1 MSREQELKYQ
11 LPCGVSPEMIFA
23 HPAVAPLLCGK
34 VQHIEMHS
42 TYFDTPLRALQAR
55 RAALRIRSENER
67 RVVTLKTA
75 QQGDGA
81 LSTRGEWEVAAPDIA
96 AGIALLA
103 RAGAPADI
111 LQTLAG
117 QALCVIAQ
125 FSFTRHCAPVRMHAL
140 RATLCVDLGFL
151 SPDGL
156 KKAPLR
162 ELELELSEGEI
173 SSLRA
178 LGDTLAE
185 AFSLTPEP
193 RAKLCRAQEVL

>member
-1 MSREQELKYQ
+1 M
-11 LPCGVSPEMIFA
+11 
-23 HPAVAPLLCGK
+23 
-34 VQHIEMHS
+34 
-42 TYFDTPLRALQAR
+42 R
-55 RAALRIRSENER
+55 RFLTLTLAALL
-67 RVVTLKTA
+67 V
-75 QQGDGA
+75 G
-81 LSTRGEWEVAAPDIA
+81 
-96 AGIALLA
+96 ALLA
-103 RAGAPADI
+103 SCGAPQADDGRVQVVATLFPQYDFAKNIAGDRADVTLLLDFGADAHTYDPTPADI

-125 FSFTRHCAPVRMHAL
+125 FSFTRHCAPVRMHTL

-151 SPDGL
+151 SPDGVN
-156 KKAPLR
+156 KAPLR